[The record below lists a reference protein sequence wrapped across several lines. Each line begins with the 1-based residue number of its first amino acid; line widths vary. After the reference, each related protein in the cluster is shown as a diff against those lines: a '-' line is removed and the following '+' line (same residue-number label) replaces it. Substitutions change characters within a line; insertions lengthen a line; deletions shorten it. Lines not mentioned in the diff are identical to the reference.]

1 MHRGFGPGHVE
12 QVLDLSDSLH
22 LPRLL
27 DEVVDELRPRD
38 LASTVKGGGDDE
50 VIKVTQ
56 SANVTLRFLN
66 VVDGRGA
73 GVEIKS
79 SRGSRLDRDCF
90 ARNREEGVELD
101 GTRHAAVTASLI
113 IENGEDGI
121 AVHGDARENAVK
133 RNTVRDN
140 GRDGIDLEDANGNTI
155 IGNTVKRNGRKR
167 DRDSG
172 IELEDSDR
180 NLVDGNRVRGNADGL
195 TDVIRCISGDENV
208 GSNVPRHCR

>member
-1 MHRGFGPGHVE
+1 M
-12 QVLDLSDSLH
+12 
-22 LPRLL
+22 
-27 DEVVDELRPRD
+27 
-38 LASTVKGGGDDE
+38 
-50 VIKVTQ
+50 
-56 SANVTLRFLN
+56 
-66 VVDGRGA
+66 
-73 GVEIKS
+73 
-79 SRGSRLDRDCF
+79 
-90 ARNREEGVELD
+90 
-101 GTRHAAVTASLI
+101 
-113 IENGEDGI
+113 
-121 AVHGDARENAVK
+121 HGDARENAVK

-140 GRDGIDLEDANGNTI
+140 GRDGIDLEDTDGNTI

>member
-1 MHRGFGPGHVE
+1 MLSSTRKTASVLVAVLFGIVCSAFSQTPKPTPK
-12 QVLDLSDSLH
+12 S
-22 LPRLL
+22 
-27 DEVVDELRPRD
+27 
-38 LASTVKGGGDDE
+38 ADDE

-140 GRDGIDLEDANGNTI
+140 GRDGIDLEDADGNTI
-155 IGNTVKRNGRKR
+155 TGNSVKRNGRKR